1 MLNFSIKDCLKRA
14 NELTNYWKKTIKIL
28 NANYRPFVPY
38 TLYVHIIT
46 APSSPLALLSA
57 RTSIIGK
64 VGLPGTKVVRSTD
77 GRIRNYYSPAVSG

>member
-1 MLNFSIKDCLKRA
+1 MEKNSENFVGDYKLS
-14 NELTNYWKKTIKIL
+14 KTTKQIDNLSEGK
-28 NANYRPFVPY
+28 NVEHEYRPFAPY

-64 VGLPGTKVVRSTD
+64 VGLPGTKVV
-77 GRIRNYYSPAVSG
+77 